1 MNNSSMSYLKEIMSG
16 RKLNSQESKELIK
29 KIIENQFSSEYTAAI
44 LSVLAF
50 RSETVDE
57 IYGFAKIMRQ
67 YSKKI
72 NLDDV
77 NKLVDTCGTGGDNLS
92 TFNIST
98 ASAFCIAAH
107 GVKVAKHGGKMVS
120 SVSGSADILNNLGV
134 KIDLDT
140 DEVKNLIYKVNIGF
154 LFAPIYHDAMKS
166 VASIRKNLGV
176 RTIFNLLGPLLN
188 PASANYQIIG
198 VSSDS
203 FRKNIAEVLK
213 KLGTKRSLI
222 VSGHDGLDE
231 ISLSGPTKITEV
243 NGDFLKDMVLQPTD
257 FGFKPFSIQKIQI
270 NSKESSIK
278 MFKESILGKYEFGSQ
293 IIAAN
298 AGAVFYILDLV
309 NSLKEGAQLAYEII
323 KSGLAYEKLEQY
335 IKYSNQK

>member
-1 MNNSSMSYLKEIMSG
+1 MDYLKYMISG
-16 RKLNSQESKELIK
+16 RKFNSIESEELIK
-29 KIIENQFSSEYTAAI
+29 NIIENNFSSEYTASI
-44 LSVLAF
+44 LALLAH

-72 NLDDV
+72 TLEDV
-77 NKLVDTCGTGGDNLS
+77 PKVVDTCGTGGDNLS

-134 KIDLDT
+134 KIDLDIAK
-140 DEVKNLIYKVNIGF
+140 VKNLIHNVNIGF

-166 VASIRKNLGV
+166 VANIRKNLGI

-188 PASANYQIIG
+188 PANANYQMIG
-198 VSSDS
+198 VSSEE
-203 FRKNIAEVLK
+203 FRKKIAEVLK

-231 ISLSGPTKITEV
+231 ISLSGPTKITEI
-243 NGDFLKDMVLQPTD
+243 NENSLKDTILQPSD

-270 NSKESSIK
+270 NSKDSSIK
-278 MFKESILGKYEFGSQ
+278 MFKESISGEYEFGTQ

-298 AGAVFYILDLV
+298 AGAIFYILDLV

-323 KSGLAYEKLEQY
+323 KSGLAVEKLEEY
-335 IKYSNQK
+335 TKFSNQK

>member
-1 MNNSSMSYLKEIMSG
+1 MNNSIEYLTDIISG
-16 RKLNSQESKELIK
+16 RKFNSMESEELIK
-29 KIIENQFSSEYTAAI
+29 QIVENNFNSDYTAA
-44 LSVLAF
+44 LLAVLAH
-50 RSETVDE
+50 RSETADE

-72 NLDDV
+72 NLDDISKV
-77 NKLVDTCGTGGDNLS
+77 VDTCGTGGDSLS

-140 DEVKNLIYKVNIGF
+140 AMVKNLIHKVNIGF
-154 LFAPIYHDAMKS
+154 LFAPLYHDAMKS
-166 VASIRKNLGV
+166 VAVIRKNLGV

-198 VSSDS
+198 VSSEG
-203 FRKNIAEVLK
+203 FRKKIAEVLK

-231 ISLSGPTKITEV
+231 ISLSGPTRITEV
-243 NGDFLKDMVLQPTD
+243 NDDSIAERILQPSD
-257 FGFKPFSIQKIQI
+257 FGFKTFSIQEIQI
-270 NSKESSIK
+270 NSKDSSIK
-278 MFKESILGKYEFGSQ
+278 MFKESLLGKNEFGSQ
-293 IIAAN
+293 VIAAN
-298 AGAVFYILDLV
+298 AGAVFYILDIV
-309 NSLKEGAQLAYEII
+309 NSFKEGAQLAYEII
-323 KSGLAYEKLEQY
+323 KSGSAYEKLEEY
-335 IKYSNQK
+335 IKQSNK

>member
-1 MNNSSMSYLKEIMSG
+1 MNNSIEYLKDIISG
-16 RKLNSQESKELIK
+16 RKFNSMESEELIK
-29 KIIENQFSSEYTAAI
+29 QIVENNFNSDYTAA
-44 LSVLAF
+44 LLAVLAH

-72 NLDDV
+72 NLDDISKV
-77 NKLVDTCGTGGDNLS
+77 VDTCGTGGDNLS

-98 ASAFCIAAH
+98 ASAFCVAAH

-140 DEVKNLIYKVNIGF
+140 AMVKNLIHTVNIGF
-154 LFAPIYHDAMKS
+154 LFAPLYHDAMKS
-166 VASIRKNLGV
+166 VAVIRKNLGV

-188 PASANYQIIG
+188 PANANYQIIG
-198 VSSDS
+198 VSSEG
-203 FRKNIAEVLK
+203 FGKKIAEVLK

-231 ISLSGPTKITEV
+231 ISLSGPTRITEV
-243 NGDFLKDMVLQPTD
+243 NGDSIAEIILQPSD
-257 FGFKPFSIQKIQI
+257 FGFKTFSIQKIQI
-270 NSKESSIK
+270 NTKDSSIK
-278 MFKESILGKYEFGSQ
+278 MFKESLLGKNEFGSQ
-293 IIAAN
+293 VIAAN
-298 AGAVFYILDLV
+298 AGAVFYILDIV
-309 NSLKEGAQLAYEII
+309 NSFKEGAQLAYEII
-323 KSGLAYEKLEQY
+323 KSGSAYEKLEEY
-335 IKYSNQK
+335 IKQSNK

>member
-1 MNNSSMSYLKEIMSG
+1 MNSSIEYLKDIISG
-16 RKLNSQESKELIK
+16 RKFNSMESEELIK
-29 KIIENQFSSEYTAAI
+29 QIVEKNFNSDYTAA
-44 LSVLAF
+44 LLAVLAH

-72 NLDDV
+72 NLDDISKV
-77 NKLVDTCGTGGDNLS
+77 VDTCGTGGDNLS

-98 ASAFCIAAH
+98 ASAFCVAAH

-134 KIDLDT
+134 KIDIDT
-140 DEVKNLIYKVNIGF
+140 DKVKNLIHTVNIGF
-154 LFAPIYHDAMKS
+154 LFAPLYHDAMKS
-166 VASIRKNLGV
+166 VAVIRKNLGV

-198 VSSDS
+198 VSSEG
-203 FRKNIAEVLK
+203 FRKKIAEVLK

-231 ISLSGPTKITEV
+231 ISLSGPTRITEV
-243 NGDFLKDMVLQPTD
+243 NGDSIAEIILQPSD
-257 FGFKPFSIQKIQI
+257 FGFKTFSIQKIQI
-270 NSKESSIK
+270 NTKDSSIK
-278 MFKESILGKYEFGSQ
+278 MFKESLLGKNEFGSQ
-293 IIAAN
+293 VIAAN
-298 AGAVFYILDLV
+298 AGAVFYILDIV
-309 NSLKEGAQLAYEII
+309 NSFKEGAQLAYEII
-323 KSGLAYEKLEQY
+323 KSGSAYEKLEEY
-335 IKYSNQK
+335 IKSI

>member
-1 MNNSSMSYLKEIMSG
+1 MNTSIEYLKDIISG
-16 RKLNSQESKELIK
+16 RKFNSMESEVLIK
-29 KIIENQFSSEYTAAI
+29 KIVENNFNSDYTAA
-44 LSVLAF
+44 LLAVLAH

-72 NLDDV
+72 NLDDISKV
-77 NKLVDTCGTGGDNLS
+77 VDTCGTGGDNLS

-140 DEVKNLIYKVNIGF
+140 AMVKNLIHTVNIGF
-154 LFAPIYHDAMKS
+154 LFAPLYHDAMKS
-166 VASIRKNLGV
+166 VAVIRKNLGV

-198 VSSDS
+198 VSSEGS
-203 FRKNIAEVLK
+203 RKKIAEVIK

-243 NGDFLKDMVLQPTD
+243 NDDSIAERILQPSD
-257 FGFKPFSIQKIQI
+257 FGFKTFSIQKIQI
-270 NSKESSIK
+270 NSKDSSIK
-278 MFKESILGKYEFGSQ
+278 MFKESLLGKNEFGSQ
-293 IIAAN
+293 VIAAN
-298 AGAVFYILDLV
+298 AGAVFYILDIV
-309 NSLKEGAQLAYEII
+309 NSFKEGAQLAYEII
-323 KSGLAYEKLEQY
+323 KSGSAYEKLEEY
-335 IKYSNQK
+335 IKQSNN

>member
-1 MNNSSMSYLKEIMSG
+1 MDYLKEIISG
-16 RKLNSQESKELIK
+16 RKFNSMESEELIK
-29 KIIENQFSSEYTAAI
+29 NIIENNFSSEYTASI
-44 LSVLAF
+44 LAVLAH

-72 NLDDV
+72 TLDNV
-77 NKLVDTCGTGGDNLS
+77 PKVVDTCGTGGDNLS

-120 SVSGSADILNNLGV
+120 SISGSADILNNLGV
-134 KIDLDT
+134 KIHLDIAK
-140 DEVKNLIYKVNIGF
+140 VKNLIHNVDIGF
-154 LFAPIYHDAMKS
+154 LFAPFYHDAMKS
-166 VASIRKNLGV
+166 VANIRKNLGI

-188 PASANYQIIG
+188 PANANYQMIG
-198 VSSDS
+198 VSSDE
-203 FRKNIAEVLK
+203 FRKKIAEVLK

-231 ISLSGPTKITEV
+231 ISLSGPTKITEI
-243 NGDFLKDMVLQPTD
+243 NENSLKDTILQPSD

-270 NSKESSIK
+270 NSKDSSIK
-278 MFKESILGKYEFGSQ
+278 MFKESISGEYEFGAQ
-293 IIAAN
+293 VIATN
-298 AGAVFYILDLV
+298 SGAVFYILDLV
-309 NSLKEGAQLAYEII
+309 KSFKEGAQLAYEII
-323 KSGLAYEKLEQY
+323 KSGLAFEKLEEY
-335 IKYSNQK
+335 TKFSNQK

>member
-1 MNNSSMSYLKEIMSG
+1 MDYLKEIISG
-16 RKLNSQESKELIK
+16 RKFNSIESEELIK
-29 KIIENQFSSEYTAAI
+29 NIVENNYSSEYTASI
-44 LSVLAF
+44 LAVIAH

-72 NLDDV
+72 TLEDV
-77 NKLVDTCGTGGDNLS
+77 TKVVDTCGTGGDNLS

-134 KIDLDT
+134 KIDLDIAK
-140 DEVKNLIYKVNIGF
+140 VKNLIHNVNIGF
-154 LFAPIYHDAMKS
+154 LFAPLYHDAMKS
-166 VASIRKNLGV
+166 VANIRKKLGI

-188 PASANYQIIG
+188 PANANYQMIG
-198 VSSDS
+198 VSSEE
-203 FRKNIAEVLK
+203 FRKKIAEVLK

-231 ISLSGPTKITEV
+231 ISLSGPTKITEI
-243 NGDFLKDMVLQPTD
+243 NENSFKDIILQPSD
-257 FGFKPFSIQKIQI
+257 FGFKPFPIEKIKI
-270 NSKESSIK
+270 NSKDSSIK
-278 MFKESILGKYEFGSQ
+278 MFKESISGGYEFGSQ

-309 NSLKEGAQLAYEII
+309 NSFKEGAQLAYEII
-323 KSGLAYEKLEQY
+323 KSGLAVKKLEEY
-335 IKYSNQK
+335 KKYSNQK

>member
-1 MNNSSMSYLKEIMSG
+1 MNNSIEYLKDIISG
-16 RKLNSQESKELIK
+16 RKFNSIESEELIK
-29 KIIENQFSSEYTAAI
+29 QIVENNFNSDYTAA
-44 LSVLAF
+44 LLAVLAY

-72 NLDDV
+72 NLDDISKV
-77 NKLVDTCGTGGDNLS
+77 VDTCGTGGDNLS

-120 SVSGSADILNNLGV
+120 SVSGSADILNNIGV

-140 DEVKNLIYKVNIGF
+140 AMVKNLIHTVNIGF
-154 LFAPIYHDAMKS
+154 LFAPLYHDAMKS
-166 VASIRKNLGV
+166 VAVIRKNLGV

-188 PASANYQIIG
+188 PASANYQIVG
-198 VSSDS
+198 VSSEG
-203 FRKNIAEVLK
+203 FRKKIAEVLK

-231 ISLSGPTKITEV
+231 ISLSGPTRITEV
-243 NGDFLKDMVLQPTD
+243 NGDSITERILQPSD
-257 FGFKPFSIQKIQI
+257 FGFKTFSIQKIQI
-270 NSKESSIK
+270 NTKDSSIK
-278 MFKESILGKYEFGSQ
+278 MFKESLLGKNEFGSQ
-293 IIAAN
+293 VIAAN
-298 AGAVFYILDLV
+298 AGAVFYILDIV
-309 NSLKEGAQLAYEII
+309 NSFKEGAQLAYEII
-323 KSGLAYEKLEQY
+323 KSGSAYEKLEEY
-335 IKYSNQK
+335 IKQSNK

>member
-1 MNNSSMSYLKEIMSG
+1 MDYLKEIISG
-16 RKLNSQESKELIK
+16 RKFNSKESEELIK
-29 KIIENQFSSEYTAAI
+29 NIVENNFCSDYTASI
-44 LSVLAF
+44 LAVLAY
-50 RSETVDE
+50 RSETVNE

-72 NLDDV
+72 TLEDV
-77 NKLVDTCGTGGDNLS
+77 PKVVDTCGTGGDNLS

-134 KIDLDT
+134 KIDLDIAK
-140 DEVKNLIYKVNIGF
+140 VKNLIHNVNIGF

-166 VASIRKNLGV
+166 VANIRKNLGI

-188 PASANYQIIG
+188 PANANYQMIG
-198 VSSDS
+198 VSSEEL
-203 FRKNIAEVLK
+203 RKKIAEVLK

-231 ISLSGPTKITEV
+231 ISLSGPTKITEI
-243 NGDFLKDMVLQPTD
+243 NENSLKDTILQPSD

-270 NSKESSIK
+270 NSKDSSIQ
-278 MFKESILGKYEFGSQ
+278 MFKESISGEYEFGTQ

-298 AGAVFYILDLV
+298 AGAIFYILDLV

-323 KSGLAYEKLEQY
+323 KSGLAVQKLEEY
-335 IKYSNQK
+335 TKFSNQK

>member
-1 MNNSSMSYLKEIMSG
+1 MDYLKEIISG
-16 RKLNSQESKELIK
+16 RKFNSIESEELIK
-29 KIIENQFSSEYTAAI
+29 NIIENNFSSEYTASI
-44 LSVLAF
+44 LAVLAH

-72 NLDDV
+72 TLEDV
-77 NKLVDTCGTGGDNLS
+77 PKVVDTCGTGGDNLS

-134 KIDLDT
+134 KIDLDIAK
-140 DEVKNLIYKVNIGF
+140 VKNLIHNVNIGF

-166 VASIRKNLGV
+166 VANIRKNLGI

-188 PASANYQIIG
+188 PANANYQMIG
-198 VSSDS
+198 VSSEE
-203 FRKNIAEVLK
+203 FRKKIAEVLK

-231 ISLSGPTKITEV
+231 ISLSGPTKITEI
-243 NGDFLKDMVLQPTD
+243 NENSLKDTILQPSD

-270 NSKESSIK
+270 NSKDSSIQ
-278 MFKESILGKYEFGSQ
+278 MFKESISGEYEFGTQ

-298 AGAVFYILDLV
+298 AGAIFYILDLV

-323 KSGLAYEKLEQY
+323 KSGLAVEKLEEY
-335 IKYSNQK
+335 TKFSNQK

>member
-1 MNNSSMSYLKEIMSG
+1 MTIGMDYLKEIISG
-16 RKLNSQESKELIK
+16 RKFNSIESEELIK
-29 KIIENQFSSEYTAAI
+29 NIIENNFSSEYTASI
-44 LSVLAF
+44 LAVLAH

-72 NLDDV
+72 TLEGV
-77 NKLVDTCGTGGDNLS
+77 PKVVDTCGTGGDNLS

-134 KIDLDT
+134 KIDLDIAK
-140 DEVKNLIYKVNIGF
+140 VKNLIHNVNIGF

-166 VASIRKNLGV
+166 VANIRKNLGI

-188 PASANYQIIG
+188 PANANYQMIG
-198 VSSDS
+198 VSSEE
-203 FRKNIAEVLK
+203 FRKKIAEVLK

-231 ISLSGPTKITEV
+231 ISLSGPTKITEI
-243 NGDFLKDMVLQPTD
+243 NENSLKDTILQPSD

-270 NSKESSIK
+270 NSKDSSIQ
-278 MFKESILGKYEFGSQ
+278 MFKESISGEYEFGTQ

-298 AGAVFYILDLV
+298 AGAIFYILDLV

-323 KSGLAYEKLEQY
+323 KSGLAVQKLEEY
-335 IKYSNQK
+335 TKFSNQK

>member
-1 MNNSSMSYLKEIMSG
+1 MNNSIEYLKDIISG
-16 RKLNSQESKELIK
+16 RKFNSMESEELIK
-29 KIIENQFSSEYTAAI
+29 QIVENNFNSDYTAA
-44 LSVLAF
+44 LLAVLAH

-72 NLDDV
+72 NLDDISKV
-77 NKLVDTCGTGGDNLS
+77 VDTCGTGGDSLS

-140 DEVKNLIYKVNIGF
+140 AMVKNLIHKVNIGF
-154 LFAPIYHDAMKS
+154 LFAPLYHDAMKS
-166 VASIRKNLGV
+166 VAVIRKNLGV

-198 VSSDS
+198 VSSEG
-203 FRKNIAEVLK
+203 FRKKIAEVLK

-231 ISLSGPTKITEV
+231 ISLSGPTRITEV
-243 NGDFLKDMVLQPTD
+243 NGDSIVERILQPSD
-257 FGFKPFSIQKIQI
+257 FGFKTFSIQKIQI
-270 NSKESSIK
+270 NSKDSSIK
-278 MFKESILGKYEFGSQ
+278 MFKESLLGKNEFGSQ
-293 IIAAN
+293 VIAAN
-298 AGAVFYILDLV
+298 AGAVFYILDIV
-309 NSLKEGAQLAYEII
+309 NSFKEGAQLAYEII
-323 KSGLAYEKLEQY
+323 KSGSAYEKLEEY
-335 IKYSNQK
+335 IKQSNK

>member
-1 MNNSSMSYLKEIMSG
+1 MDYLKYMISG
-16 RKLNSQESKELIK
+16 RKFNSIESEELIK
-29 KIIENQFSSEYTAAI
+29 NIIENNFSSEYTASI
-44 LSVLAF
+44 LAVLAH

-72 NLDDV
+72 TLEDV
-77 NKLVDTCGTGGDNLS
+77 PKVVDTCGTGGDNLS

-134 KIDLDT
+134 KIDLDIT
-140 DEVKNLIYKVNIGF
+140 KVKNLIHNVNIGF

-166 VASIRKNLGV
+166 VANIRKNLGI

-188 PASANYQIIG
+188 PANANYQMIG
-198 VSSDS
+198 VSSEE
-203 FRKNIAEVLK
+203 FRKKIAEVLK

-222 VSGHDGLDE
+222 VSGHDCLDE
-231 ISLSGPTKITEV
+231 ISLSGPTKITEINENSFIDIIV
-243 NGDFLKDMVLQPTD
+243 EPSD
-257 FGFKPFSIQKIQI
+257 FGFKPFPIEKIQI
-270 NSKESSIK
+270 NSKDSSIK
-278 MFKESILGKYEFGSQ
+278 MFKESISGEYEFGSQ

-309 NSLKEGAQLAYEII
+309 NSLKEGAQLAYEVIQ
-323 KSGLAYEKLEQY
+323 SGLAVKKLEEY
-335 IKYSNQK
+335 TKYSNQK

>member
-1 MNNSSMSYLKEIMSG
+1 MNTSIEYLKDIISG
-16 RKLNSQESKELIK
+16 RKFNSMESEVLIK
-29 KIIENQFSSEYTAAI
+29 KIVENNFNSDYTAA
-44 LSVLAF
+44 LLAVLAY

-72 NLDDV
+72 NLDDISKV
-77 NKLVDTCGTGGDNLS
+77 VDTCGTGGDNLS

-140 DEVKNLIYKVNIGF
+140 AMVKNLIHTVNIGF
-154 LFAPIYHDAMKS
+154 LFAPLYHDAMKS
-166 VASIRKNLGV
+166 VAVIRKNLGV

-198 VSSDS
+198 VSSEGS
-203 FRKNIAEVLK
+203 RKKIAEVIK

-243 NGDFLKDMVLQPTD
+243 NDDSIAERILQPSD
-257 FGFKPFSIQKIQI
+257 FGFKTFSIQKIQI
-270 NSKESSIK
+270 NSKDSSIK
-278 MFKESILGKYEFGSQ
+278 MFKESLLGKNEFGSQ
-293 IIAAN
+293 MIAAN
-298 AGAVFYILDLV
+298 AGAVFYILDMV
-309 NSLKEGAQLAYEII
+309 NSFKEGAQLAYEII
-323 KSGLAYEKLEQY
+323 KSGSAYEKLEEY
-335 IKYSNQK
+335 IKQSNN

>member
-1 MNNSSMSYLKEIMSG
+1 MNNSIEYLKDIISG
-16 RKLNSQESKELIK
+16 RKFNSMESEELIK
-29 KIIENQFSSEYTAAI
+29 QIVENNFNSDYTAA
-44 LSVLAF
+44 LLAVLAH

-72 NLDDV
+72 NLDDISKV
-77 NKLVDTCGTGGDNLS
+77 VDTCGTGGDSLS

-140 DEVKNLIYKVNIGF
+140 AMVKNLIHKVNIGF
-154 LFAPIYHDAMKS
+154 LFAPLYHDAMKS
-166 VASIRKNLGV
+166 VAVIRKNLGV

-198 VSSDS
+198 VSSEC
-203 FRKNIAEVLK
+203 FRKKIAEVLK

-231 ISLSGPTKITEV
+231 ISLSGPTRITEV
-243 NGDFLKDMVLQPTD
+243 NGDSIAERILQPSD
-257 FGFKPFSIQKIQI
+257 FGFKTFSIQKIQI
-270 NSKESSIK
+270 NSKDSSIK
-278 MFKESILGKYEFGSQ
+278 MFKESLLGKNEFGSQ
-293 IIAAN
+293 VIAAN
-298 AGAVFYILDLV
+298 AGAVFYILDIV
-309 NSLKEGAQLAYEII
+309 NSFKEGAQLAYEII
-323 KSGLAYEKLEQY
+323 KSGSAYEKLEEY
-335 IKYSNQK
+335 IKQSNK

>member
-1 MNNSSMSYLKEIMSG
+1 MSNSIDYLKEIISG
-16 RKLNSQESKELIK
+16 RKFNSMESEELINNILK
-29 KIIENQFSSEYTAAI
+29 NNFNSDYTASLLTA
-44 LSVLAF
+44 LAY

-57 IYGFAKIMRQ
+57 IFGFAKIMRQ

-72 NLDDV
+72 ILDDIPKV
-77 NKLVDTCGTGGDNLS
+77 VDTCGTGGDNLS

-140 DEVKNLIYKVNIGF
+140 AKVKNLIHKVNIGF
-154 LFAPIYHDAMKS
+154 LFAPLYHDAMKS
-166 VASIRKNLGV
+166 VASIRKNLGI

-188 PASANYQIIG
+188 PANANYQMIG
-198 VSSDS
+198 VSSDG
-203 FRKNIAEVLK
+203 FRKKIAEVLK

-231 ISLSGPTKITEV
+231 ISLSGPTKITEI
-243 NGDFLKDMVLQPTD
+243 NENAFQEIILQPSD

-270 NSKESSIK
+270 DSKDSSIK
-278 MFKESILGKYEFGSQ
+278 MFKESISGKYEFGTQ
-293 IIAAN
+293 VIAVN

-309 NSLKEGAQLAYEII
+309 NSLKEGPSLHM
-323 KSGLAYEKLEQY
+323 KLL
-335 IKYSNQK
+335 NLV

>member
-1 MNNSSMSYLKEIMSG
+1 MDYLKEIISG
-16 RKLNSQESKELIK
+16 RKFNSIESEKLIK
-29 KIIENQFSSEYTAAI
+29 NIIENNFSSEYTASI
-44 LSVLAF
+44 LALLAH

-72 NLDDV
+72 TLEDV
-77 NKLVDTCGTGGDNLS
+77 PKVVDTCGTGGDNLS

-134 KIDLDT
+134 KIDLDI
-140 DEVKNLIYKVNIGF
+140 EKVKNLIYNVNIGF

-166 VASIRKNLGV
+166 VANIRKNLGI

-188 PASANYQIIG
+188 PANANYQMIG
-198 VSSDS
+198 VSSEE
-203 FRKNIAEVLK
+203 FRKKIAEVLK

-231 ISLSGPTKITEV
+231 ISLSGPTKITEI
-243 NGDFLKDMVLQPTD
+243 NENSLKDTILQPSD

-270 NSKESSIK
+270 NSKDSSIQ
-278 MFKESILGKYEFGSQ
+278 MFKESISGEYEFGTQ

-298 AGAVFYILDLV
+298 AGAIFYILDLV

-323 KSGLAYEKLEQY
+323 KSGLAVEKLEEY
-335 IKYSNQK
+335 TKFSNQK

>member
-1 MNNSSMSYLKEIMSG
+1 MDYLKEINSG
-16 RKLNSQESKELIK
+16 RKFNSIESEELIK
-29 KIIENQFSSEYTAAI
+29 NIVENNYNSEYTASI
-44 LSVLAF
+44 LAVLAY

-72 NLDDV
+72 TLDNV
-77 NKLVDTCGTGGDNLS
+77 PEVVDTCGTGGDNLS

-98 ASAFCIAAH
+98 ASAFCVAAH

-120 SVSGSADILNNLGV
+120 SVSGSADILNNLGI
-134 KIDLDT
+134 KIDLDIAK
-140 DEVKNLIYKVNIGF
+140 VKNLIHEVNIGF
-154 LFAPIYHDAMKS
+154 LFAPLYHDAMKS
-166 VASIRKNLGV
+166 VASIRKNLGI

-188 PASANYQIIG
+188 PANANYQMIG
-198 VSSDS
+198 VSSDA
-203 FRKNIAEVLK
+203 FRKKIAEVLK
-213 KLGTKRSLI
+213 NLGTKRSLI

-231 ISLSGPTKITEV
+231 ISLSGPTKITEINENFV
-243 NGDFLKDMVLQPTD
+243 KDIIVQPSD

-270 NSKESSIK
+270 NSKDSSIK
-278 MFKESILGKYEFGSQ
+278 MFKESISGEYEFGSQ

-309 NSLKEGAQLAYEII
+309 KSFKEGAQLAYEII
-323 KSGLAYEKLEQY
+323 KSGIAVEKLEEY
-335 IKYSNQK
+335 TKFSNQK

>member
-1 MNNSSMSYLKEIMSG
+1 MNTSIEYLKDIISG
-16 RKLNSQESKELIK
+16 RKFNSMESEVLIK
-29 KIIENQFSSEYTAAI
+29 KIVENNFNSDYTAA
-44 LSVLAF
+44 LLAVLAY

-72 NLDDV
+72 NLDDISKV
-77 NKLVDTCGTGGDNLS
+77 VDTCGTGGDNLS

-140 DEVKNLIYKVNIGF
+140 AMVKNLIHTVNIGF
-154 LFAPIYHDAMKS
+154 LFAPLYHDAMKS
-166 VASIRKNLGV
+166 VAVIRKNLGV

-198 VSSDS
+198 VSSEGS
-203 FRKNIAEVLK
+203 RKKIAEVIK

-243 NGDFLKDMVLQPTD
+243 NDDSIAERILQPSD
-257 FGFKPFSIQKIQI
+257 FGFKTFSIQKIQI
-270 NSKESSIK
+270 NSKDSSIK
-278 MFKESILGKYEFGSQ
+278 MFKESLLGKNEFGSQ
-293 IIAAN
+293 VIAAN
-298 AGAVFYILDLV
+298 AGAVFYILDIV
-309 NSLKEGAQLAYEII
+309 NSFKEGAQLAYEII
-323 KSGLAYEKLEQY
+323 KSGSAYEKLEEY
-335 IKYSNQK
+335 IKQSNN

>member
-1 MNNSSMSYLKEIMSG
+1 MDYLKEIISG
-16 RKLNSQESKELIK
+16 RKFNSIESEELIK
-29 KIIENQFSSEYTAAI
+29 NIIENKFCSEYTASI
-44 LSVLAF
+44 LAVLAH

-72 NLDDV
+72 TLDDV
-77 NKLVDTCGTGGDNLS
+77 PKVVDTCGTGGDNLS

-134 KIDLDT
+134 KIDLDIAK
-140 DEVKNLIYKVNIGF
+140 VKNLIHNVNIGF

-166 VASIRKNLGV
+166 VANIRKNLGI

-188 PASANYQIIG
+188 PANANYQMIG
-198 VSSDS
+198 VSSEE
-203 FRKNIAEVLK
+203 FRKKIAEVLK

-231 ISLSGPTKITEV
+231 ISLSGPTKITEI
-243 NGDFLKDMVLQPTD
+243 NENSLKDTILQPSD

-270 NSKESSIK
+270 NSKDSSIQ
-278 MFKESILGKYEFGSQ
+278 MFKESISGEYEFGTQ

-298 AGAVFYILDLV
+298 AGAIFYILDLV

-323 KSGLAYEKLEQY
+323 KSGLAVQKLEEY
-335 IKYSNQK
+335 TKFSNQK

>member
-1 MNNSSMSYLKEIMSG
+1 MDYLKEINSG
-16 RKLNSQESKELIK
+16 RKFNSIESEELIK
-29 KIIENQFSSEYTAAI
+29 NIVENNFSSEYTASI
-44 LSVLAF
+44 LAVLAY

-72 NLDDV
+72 TLENISKV
-77 NKLVDTCGTGGDNLS
+77 VDTCGTGGDNLS

-120 SVSGSADILNNLGV
+120 SISGSADILNNLGV
-134 KIDLDT
+134 KIDLDISK
-140 DEVKNLIYKVNIGF
+140 VKDLIHNVNIGF
-154 LFAPIYHDAMKS
+154 LFAPLYHDAMKS
-166 VASIRKNLGV
+166 VANIRKKLGI

-188 PASANYQIIG
+188 PANANYQMIG
-198 VSSDS
+198 VSSDE
-203 FRKNIAEVLK
+203 FRKKIAEVLK
-213 KLGTKRSLI
+213 KLGTKRSLV

-231 ISLSGPTKITEV
+231 ISLSGPTKITEIKE
-243 NGDFLKDMVLQPTD
+243 NSFKDIILQPSD

-270 NSKESSIK
+270 DSKDSSIK
-278 MFKESILGKYEFGSQ
+278 MFKESISGEYEFGSQ

-309 NSLKEGAQLAYEII
+309 NSLKEGAQLGYEII
-323 KSGLAYEKLEQY
+323 KSGLAVEKLEEY
-335 IKYSNQK
+335 TKFSNKK

>member
-1 MNNSSMSYLKEIMSG
+1 MDYLKEINSG
-16 RKLNSQESKELIK
+16 RKFNSMESEELIK
-29 KIIENQFSSEYTAAI
+29 NIVENNFSSEYTASI
-44 LSVLAF
+44 LAVLAH
-50 RSETVDE
+50 RTETIDE

-72 NLDDV
+72 TLENISKV
-77 NKLVDTCGTGGDNLS
+77 VDTCGTGGDNLS

-120 SVSGSADILNNLGV
+120 SISGSADILNNLGV
-134 KIDLDT
+134 KIDLDISK
-140 DEVKNLIYKVNIGF
+140 VKNLIHNVNIGF
-154 LFAPIYHDAMKS
+154 MFAPLYHDAMKS
-166 VASIRKNLGV
+166 VANIRKKLGI

-188 PASANYQIIG
+188 PANANYQMIG
-198 VSSDS
+198 VSSDE
-203 FRKNIAEVLK
+203 FRKKIAEVLK
-213 KLGTKRSLI
+213 KLGTKRSLV

-231 ISLSGPTKITEV
+231 ISLSGPTKITEIKE
-243 NGDFLKDMVLQPTD
+243 NSFKDIILQPSD

-270 NSKESSIK
+270 NSKDSSIK
-278 MFKESILGKYEFGSQ
+278 MFKESISGEYEFGSQ

-323 KSGLAYEKLEQY
+323 KSGLAVEKLEEY
-335 IKYSNQK
+335 IKFSNH